1 MTVPERVIHGRY
13 RVIYTIDDT
22 AGVIVSCCRDEQT
35 AALVTVAEW
44 SFLTAEQR
52 DVLAAAASHLQ
63 TLSIPGLCPIVDI
76 INNETGFAVVA
87 RAPHAHTLGQ
97 SLRMRNGA
105 MSESEVVQQTARLL
119 HILQALH
126 NAKPALYLNVPT
138 LADILI
144 PDDGQWVLL
153 PFVALRRLG
162 TEASPYRAPELVQS
176 PIATP
181 ASDVYALSALAYHA
195 STGVAPL
202 STEQVALG
210 ARFLSPRTH
219 VPALSDMWEAVLIR
233 GLQDKPSNRYQHAT
247 EMQAAL
253 QTMAILGS
261 SATSTEQTL
270 PVAQAA
276 QGTSEISDGAMLPS
290 NVAPITTQPVP
301 AASGSNMRLGCIV
314 ALAATLTVV
323 AIMLCIILV
332 LVTPG
337 SPFRSLYNGD
347 ILSAFNSAVT
357 SPTALPSVSKA
368 IVAATPTP
376 IPAVPSGNTPI
387 TAENAASIQSTGV
400 ITNTTFGPVA
410 WSPDGTKLAVAAGNS
425 ISIHE
430 PTQLNVM
437 QRLVGHVGDI
447 TTMSWSP
454 DSRFLA
460 SGASNDP
467 VIHVYDTTTGSE
479 VQLLRG
485 HEGWIRTVVFS
496 PDGTSIASGS
506 TDLSIRIWDVRTGRT
521 VQTLTGHTDLIGG
534 IAWSANGLALASAS
548 RDGSVRRWDITSGKQ
563 IAGFGYQTA
572 LNSAAG
578 PDIRYWATALVWTKD
593 GSQML
598 VGATDGSITVIDANT
613 GTPIRTLKAHTSWI
627 TIRGLALNADNSI
640 LYSAGLDGLLTV
652 WDMASGTKTA
662 QYSEHSLGIFGIS
675 LEPNGNRLV
684 STSDQEGK
692 MLVWDMTTEKISTLR
707 VGTGI
712 PLELTYSPKSVN
724 TPSAGEVMA
733 ISGYNGLV
741 RLHATSKDQNTYLSG
756 TMSGAQ
762 SFAFIGPDRF
772 ALIDGQNGVN
782 RYTPESTTP
791 QPLGD
796 IIGVPLSVAST
807 PDGNVLAVGGADGI
821 QLWRTDSDAKPVSLQ
836 TQLRSIVGIRFN
848 QDGSTMAIRGGGDKP
863 GYEIWDLTAR
873 SMIFHADE
881 AAYRVEF
888 LATSER
894 IVVLTKQNTIELR
907 AYDNSRPLQT
917 LTAPS
922 EEGYMQMTTL
932 PNSDLI
938 VAADIRGDVTI
949 STTDGT
955 VLATLPQ
962 EDGVTVLAANPTGT
976 ELGVGH
982 RDGTITRYAIP

>member
-1 MTVPERVIHGRY
+1 
-13 RVIYTIDDT
+13 
-22 AGVIVSCCRDEQT
+22 
-35 AALVTVAEW
+35 
-44 SFLTAEQR
+44 
-52 DVLAAAASHLQ
+52 
-63 TLSIPGLCPIVDI
+63 
-76 INNETGFAVVA
+76 
-87 RAPHAHTLGQ
+87 
-97 SLRMRNGA
+97 
-105 MSESEVVQQTARLL
+105 
-119 HILQALH
+119 
-126 NAKPALYLNVPT
+126 
-138 LADILI
+138 
-144 PDDGQWVLL
+144 
-153 PFVALRRLG
+153 
-162 TEASPYRAPELVQS
+162 
-176 PIATP
+176 
-181 ASDVYALSALAYHA
+181 
-195 STGVAPL
+195 
-202 STEQVALG
+202 
-210 ARFLSPRTH
+210 
-219 VPALSDMWEAVLIR
+219 
-233 GLQDKPSNRYQHAT
+233 YQHAS

-270 PVAQAA
+270 PAA
-276 QGTSEISDGAMLPS
+276 LPSQGTAETAEGTMLPS
-290 NVAPITTQPVP
+290 NVLPTEPPKGAVT
-301 AASGSNMRLGCIV
+301 SGSNMRLGCLV
-314 ALAATLTVV
+314 ALAATLTIV
-323 AIMLCIILV
+323 AIMLCVILL

-347 ILSAFNSAVT
+347 ILAAFNSAVT

-376 IPAVPSGNTPI
+376 LRTVPSGDTPI
-387 TAENAASIQSTGV
+387 TAQNAATIQSTGV

-430 PTQLNVM
+430 PTQLNVL
-437 QRLVGHVGDI
+437 QRLEGHVGDI

-460 SGASNDP
+460 SGASDDP
-467 VIHVYDTTTGSE
+467 VIHIYDTDAGTE
-479 VQLLRG
+479 VLLLRG
-485 HEGWIRTVVFS
+485 HEGWIRTVAFS
-496 PDGTSIASGS
+496 PDGTSLASGS

-521 VQTLTGHTDLIGG
+521 SQTLTGHTDLIGG
-534 IAWSANGLALASAS
+534 IAWSADATALASAS
-548 RDGSVRRWDITSGKQ
+548 RDGSVRRWDVLSGTQ
-563 IAGFGYQTA
+563 IPGFGYQTA
-572 LNSAAG
+572 LNTAAG
-578 PDIRYWATALVWTKD
+578 PNIRYWATALVWTKD
-593 GSQML
+593 GTQML
-598 VGATDGSITVIDANT
+598 VGATDGSITVIDATT
-613 GTPIRTLKAHTSWI
+613 GTALRTLKAHTSWI
-627 TIRGLALNADNSI
+627 TIRGLALNADNTI

-662 QYSEHSLGIFGIS
+662 QYNEHSLGIFGIS

-712 PLELTYSPKSVN
+712 PLELTYSPKSDSK
-724 TPSAGEVMA
+724 TATGEVMA

-741 RLHATSKDQNTYLSG
+741 RLHATHKSQNTYLSG

-772 ALIDGQNGVN
+772 ALIDGQSGVN

-807 PDGNVLAVGGADGI
+807 PDGKVLAVGGAEGI

-836 TQLRSIVGIRFN
+836 TTLRAITGIRFS
-848 QDGSTMAIRGGGDKP
+848 QDGTLMAIRGGGDKP
-863 GYEIWDLTAR
+863 GYEIWNLTAR

-881 AAYRVEF
+881 AVYRVEF
-888 LATSER
+888 LASGTGLA
-894 IVVLTKQNTIELR
+894 VLTKQHTIELR
-907 AYDNSRPLQT
+907 GFDSGRALQT
-917 LTAPS
+917 FAAPS
-922 EEGYMQMTTL
+922 EEGYMQMTTM
-932 PNSDLI
+932 PNSDII
-938 VAADIRGDVTI
+938 VAADFMGAVTLMN
-949 STTDGT
+949 TDGT